1 MNHTL
6 FNDSISTV
14 LFLLLCFLEM
24 HACPLRTEMESSPAL
39 RKGQE
44 MYFNQDDFGKRLQQ
58 LRKDKDMIQ
67 EDLAPEL
74 YISIEYLKKLETGKR
89 RPSLELLISISE
101 YFDVSTDYL
110 LTGKERIC
118 RQTKKRLNNVMA
130 ELAIIRQEM
139 A

>member
-1 MNHTL
+1 MIR
-6 FNDSISTV
+6 FQRCFF
-14 LFLLLCFLEM
+14 FLLCLLKM

>member
-1 MNHTL
+1 MIR
-6 FNDSISTV
+6 FRRC
-14 LFLLLCFLEM
+14 FFFLLCFLEM

>member
-1 MNHTL
+1 
-6 FNDSISTV
+6 
-14 LFLLLCFLEM
+14 
-24 HACPLRTEMESSPAL
+24 
-39 RKGQE
+39 

-89 RPSLELLISISE
+89 RPSLDLLISISE